1 MTLYGTALLLAV
13 FGLLMAASDLLL
25 LAATPSLLAVFA
37 RLRPKQRAQAM
48 MVARF
53 APSGLAA
60 LLTVLVFL
68 PAWCRHEPSNT
79 GELASFGLLT
89 LAALAVLPILQGLLR
104 AARMFLRTR
113 DLLLLWRRQGRS
125 TSRAQTPIE
134 IVEVKCEDLAL
145 CVGGYLT
152 PTIYASA
159 QVVKSLAPQEFS
171 AALAHE
177 MSHARARDP
186 LRLLSM
192 SSCPD
197 FLQLFRL
204 DVAWRRGFASACEF
218 AADAGASR
226 GNPEVALNLASALLK
241 VARLPTLRPLAA
253 PAMIDMAV
261 SSAFSSPGD
270 LEARVRALVSA
281 PGEETVEGFVLGPWI
296 FLAAT
301 VLMGVA
307 GLVAS
312 PQVHALTEGVGR
324 LLAP

>member
-1 MTLYGTALLLAV
+1 MTLYGAALLLAV
-13 FGLLMAASDLLL
+13 FGLLMAALDALL
-25 LAATPSLLAVFA
+25 LAATPLLLALCG
-37 RLRPKQRAQAM
+37 RLMPKQRAQAIL
-48 MVARF
+48 VARF

-60 LLTVLVFL
+60 LLTILVLL

-79 GELASFGLLT
+79 GERASFGLLS
-89 LAALAVLPILQGLLR
+89 LAALALLPILLGLVR

-113 DLLLLWRRQGRS
+113 NRLLLWRRQGRS
-125 TSRAQTPIE
+125 TSTAQTPIE
-134 IVEVKCEDLAL
+134 IVEVKGEDLAL

-159 QVVKSLAPQEFS
+159 PVLRSLAPREFS
-171 AALAHE
+171 AAVAHE
-177 MSHARARDP
+177 VSHARARDP
-186 LRLLSM
+186 LRLLWM

-197 FLQLFRL
+197 FLQMFRL
-204 DVAWRRGFASACEF
+204 DDAWRRGFASACEF

-226 GNPEVALNLASALLK
+226 GNPELALDLASALLK
-241 VARLPTLRPLAA
+241 VARLPTLRPVAA
-253 PAMIDMAV
+253 TVMIDLAV

-281 PGEETVEGFVLGPWI
+281 PCEETVEPFALRPWM

-301 VLMGVA
+301 VFVCVA

>member
-1 MTLYGTALLLAV
+1 MTLYGAALLLAV

-25 LAATPSLLAVFA
+25 LAATPSLLAFFA
-37 RLRPKQRAQAM
+37 RLRPERRAQAIL
-48 MVARF
+48 VARF

-68 PAWCRHEPSNT
+68 PAWWRHEPSNT

-89 LAALAVLPILQGLLR
+89 LAALAMLPILQGLLR
-104 AARMFLRTR
+104 AARISLRTR
-113 DLLLLWRRQGRS
+113 DRLLLWRRLGRS
-125 TSRAQTPIE
+125 TSTAQTPIE
-134 IVEVKCEDLAL
+134 VVEVKSEDLAL

-159 QVVKSLAPQEFS
+159 QVVRSLAPQEFS

-177 MSHARARDP
+177 VSHARARDP
-186 LRLLSM
+186 LRLLWM

-197 FLQLFRL
+197 FLQLFGL
-204 DVAWRRGFASACEF
+204 DDAWRRGFARACEF

-241 VARLPTLRPLAA
+241 VARLPTLPPLAA
-253 PAMIDMAV
+253 TAMIDMAV
-261 SSAFSSPGD
+261 SSAFSSTGD

-281 PGEETVEGFVLGPWI
+281 PDETVERFVWGPWM
-296 FLAAT
+296 FLAAA
-301 VLMGVA
+301 VLVCVA